1 MSDTKKYP
9 YFWTFAK
16 SNAIALMA
24 VPKQLGFDETIS

>member
-1 MSDTKKYP
+1 MNDTKKYQ

-16 SNAIALMA
+16 SSAIALVP